1 MSDPHRRRM
10 EDAVIHL
17 ERGDLDRARAA
28 CEDALQLASSPP
40 QVSAAQAQLAVV
52 LDQLGEG
59 ERAEALLREAIPD
72 DPGARARRPG
82 WLHDLG
88 IVLMRRDQVAEAVGL
103 LEEAAAGAGEDEAGR
118 SRSLEVLG
126 HAYLQLGE
134 ARRAESAFAQLAFTA
149 ERAGE
154 PLRVLRAYNGRGEA
168 LRRMGRRP
176 EAWAAFE
183 HVVRALS
190 ARKAPSAEE
199 QEVAGIALHNLGVF
213 SVQGDPPRARSL
225 LDGAIQCFT
234 DAFGTRDHPHVARSV
249 AFLGLLAAE
258 AGDPQTAAL
267 RFAEVRRLAPG
278 DDPVVTE
285 LLPSLERQVVS

>member
-1 MSDPHRRRM
+1 MSDPHQRRM
-10 EDAVIHL
+10 EDAVVHL
-17 ERGDLDRARAA
+17 ERGDLQRARAA
-28 CEDALQLASSPP
+28 CEDALELASSL
-40 QVSAAQAQLAVV
+40 AQEAEAKARLAVV
-52 LDQLGEG
+52 LDQQGEG

-72 DPGARARRPG
+72 DPEARAQHPG

-88 IVLMRRDQVAEAVGL
+88 IVLMRRGNAADAAESL
-103 LEEAAAGAGEDEAGR
+103 EAATQHAGEDEVGR

-126 HAYLQLGE
+126 HAYLELGE
-134 ARRAESAFAQLAFTA
+134 ERRAESAFAQLAFTA

-154 PLRVLRAYNGRGEA
+154 PLRVLRAHNGRGEA

-190 ARKAPSAEE
+190 ATRAPSAEQ

-213 SVQGDPPRARSL
+213 SVDGDPQRARSL

-234 DAFGTRDHPHVARSV
+234 DAFGTRSHPHVARSV
-249 AFLGLLAAE
+249 AFLGLLAAT
-258 AGDPQTAAL
+258 AGDARTAEL

-278 DDPVVTE
+278 DDPVITE
-285 LLPSLERQVVS
+285 LLPSLEQQLAG